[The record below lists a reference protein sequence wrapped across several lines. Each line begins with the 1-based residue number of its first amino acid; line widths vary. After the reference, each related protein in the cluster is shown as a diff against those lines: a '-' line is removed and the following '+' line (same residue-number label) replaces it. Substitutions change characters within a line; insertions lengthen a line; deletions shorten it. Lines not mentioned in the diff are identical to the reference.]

1 MCNIQEVRGGWRGQV
16 GEEFIKKEDIWDDFW
31 VSVLSNLVSG
41 DANQM
46 WNRISKDWQ
55 EVDLNM
61 IKYLS
66 RDVQQAGNRDTV

>member
-1 MCNIQEVRGGWRGQV
+1 M
-16 GEEFIKKEDIWDDFW
+16 
-31 VSVLSNLVSG
+31 SG

>member
-16 GEEFIKKEDIWDDFW
+16 GDEFIKKEDIWDDFW